1 MRDWRILQLR
11 LDFATRSRQTKITLW
26 WGAVKLQNSSCRGC
40 GLTTLLTAL
49 LIHAPQ
55 IKIPHPV
62 KNTWIGDFLNRI
74 SQDFGRIG
82 RHEVVRIHQLPPTER
97 YLIIGIAFV
106 LYACFPE
113 KRWWIRTAR
122 APRLRPA
129 GQKCPSGAF
138 LGRGLRIHQ
147 LPPKKIRNLGCG
159 SFFVLSVGRTPF
171 KQKMCR
177 PKGLHNYF
185 RKRSRPY
192 RYHSG
197 NCGILHGACP

>member
-1 MRDWRILQLR
+1 MHFRCR
-11 LDFATRSRQTKITLW
+11 FAIIIKHRATQAVRAGQQMNMGAFPSGQWGQT
-26 WGAVKLQNSSCRGC
+26 VN
-40 GLTTLLTAL
+40 LL
-49 LIHAPQ
+49 
-55 IKIPHPV
+55 
-62 KNTWIGDFLNRI
+62 LNA
-74 SQDFGRIG
+74 S
-82 RHEVVRIHQLPPTER
+82 VVRINQLPPTER

-185 RKRSRPY
+185 RKRSRPC
-192 RYHSG
+192 RYHNG
-197 NCGILHGACP
+197 KCKILQEEAAA

>member
-1 MRDWRILQLR
+1 MHFRCR
-11 LDFATRSRQTKITLW
+11 FAIIIKHRATQAVRAGQQMNMGAFPSGQWGQT
-26 WGAVKLQNSSCRGC
+26 VN
-40 GLTTLLTAL
+40 LL
-49 LIHAPQ
+49 
-55 IKIPHPV
+55 
-62 KNTWIGDFLNRI
+62 LNA
-74 SQDFGRIG
+74 S
-82 RHEVVRIHQLPPTER
+82 VVRIHQLPPTER
-97 YLIIGIAFV
+97 YFERGIALFV
-106 LYACFPE
+106 FLNFAGIALVDSNSPG
-113 KRWWIRTAR
+113 
-122 APRLRPA
+122 PA
-129 GQKCPSGAF
+129 VTSRGAKMPQWAF

-197 NCGILHGACP
+197 NCGILHGAYP

>member
-1 MRDWRILQLR
+1 MHFRCCFAIIIKHR
-11 LDFATRSRQTKITLW
+11 ATRAVRAGQQMNMGAFPSGQWGQT
-26 WGAVKLQNSSCRGC
+26 VN
-40 GLTTLLTAL
+40 LL
-49 LIHAPQ
+49 
-55 IKIPHPV
+55 
-62 KNTWIGDFLNRI
+62 LNA
-74 SQDFGRIG
+74 S
-82 RHEVVRIHQLPPTER
+82 VVRIHQLPPKRDT
-97 YLIIGIAFV
+97 YKGVSFFCF
-106 LYACFPE
+106 ACFLRGY
-113 KRWWIRTAR
+113 RWWIRTAR

-159 SFFVLSVGRTPF
+159 FFFVLSVGRTPF